1 MQRLLLLL
9 SLAALSWQTP
19 NTDSGNLVFETAAFR
34 MAIDAS
40 GQVRELV
47 DKTSG
52 KNYCAKDTTAP
63 FLSIRIAGKMHFP
76 VAVKAEKKKRNLVLT
91 FDNGAQAKVRAE
103 EKTSHLRFELL
114 ELNSPEK
121 VELVVW
127 GPYPTTIGETIGET
141 IGVVRNADFAL
152 GLQAL
157 NPKTLGGYPWTDN
170 DCMPQIDIFD
180 QDDPSDLNEAGKRY
194 VLYRVEAAKPE
205 LFGST
210 LQAYCR
216 NRDQERVI
224 ENWDHAKYTAPP
236 FNDGG
241 VIGSKIAF
249 FGCPASKALE
259 TIGAIELAEGLPHPM
274 IDGQW
279 GKTAVSAS
287 AAYLIIGFDEASF
300 DRALAVTKK
309 AGLRYLYHD
318 GPFET
323 WGHFTLNQTAFPD
336 GAASMKRCVDKA
348 KAQGVMLGAHTLSNF
363 ITTYD
368 PYVTP
373 VPDKRLA
380 KVGSSYL
387 TADIDDTQT
396 EIPIAS
402 PDFFNQ
408 FNNNNLRTV
417 VIGKELIRYG
427 AVSESAPWKLL
438 ECQRGAFDTKAAAHA
453 QADTISML
461 ADHGYKVFLS
471 NPELSIE
478 MAKTIAGLYNQTGLR
493 QISFDGLEGNRSTGM
508 GNYGEIL
515 FADTWYQHLNPDI
528 RSHYIADASRTSHYF
543 WHMYTRMNWGE
554 PWYAGFRES
563 QTEYRLKNQAYFQ
576 RNLMPGM
583 LGWFSMRAGTSVEDI
598 EWMLARSAAFNAGY
612 AFVTNFEA
620 LDKNGDTDAIL
631 DLIGSWEKARMAGV
645 FSPEQCKRMEDINNE
660 FHLEKTGDKSW
671 NLYQIYSYKFKHA
684 QKVRQP
690 GEPLYSAFEFSN
702 PADKQPM
709 QFILTALDGDIS
721 SLKLELDN
729 YKTIPF
735 NVDLKKGETIKY
747 LGGSKAIIYDENWQK
762 LRDMPMD
769 ETAWTISK
777 GKHLLTFDCRFS
789 NGKEPVAKLEIRLTG
804 AAEPLKMR

>member
-1 MQRLLLLL
+1 MHRLLLLL

-19 NTDSGNLVFETAAFR
+19 NTASDILVFETVTLR
-34 MAIDAS
+34 LSVDAT
-40 GQVRELV
+40 GQVLELV

-76 VAVKAEKKKRNLVLT
+76 VAAKAGKDKGSLVLT
-91 FDNGAQAKVRAE
+91 FDNGAQAKVLVA
-103 EKTSHLRFELL
+103 EKTSHLRFELAAL
-114 ELNSPEK
+114 DSPEK

-141 IGVVRNADFAL
+141 IGVVRNTDFAL

-157 NPKTLGGYPWTDN
+157 NPKTMGGYPWTDN
-170 DCMPQIDIFD
+170 DCMPQLDIFD
-180 QDDPSDLNEAGKRY
+180 QADPSDLNEAGKRY

-216 NRDQERVI
+216 NRDKERI
-224 ENWDHAKYTAPP
+224 IANWDHAQYTAPV

-241 VIGSKIAF
+241 VIGSKIAL
-249 FGCPASKALE
+249 FGCPARKALE
-259 TIGAIELAEGLPHPM
+259 TIGAIELAEDLPHPM

-279 GKTAVSAS
+279 GKTAPSAS
-287 AAYLIIGFDEASF
+287 AAYLIMGFDEASF

-318 GPFET
+318 GPFDT
-323 WGHFTLNQTAFPD
+323 WGHFTLNKNAFPE
-336 GAASMKRCVDKA
+336 GTASMKRCVDKA
-348 KAQGVMLGAHTLSNF
+348 KIQGVMLGVHTLSNF
-363 ITTYD
+363 ITTND
-368 PYVTP
+368 AYVTP

-380 KVGSSYL
+380 NVGSSSL
-387 TADIDDTQT
+387 TADIDGTQT
-396 EIPIAS
+396 EIPIAA

-408 FNNNNLRTV
+408 FSNNNLRTV
-417 VIGKELIRYG
+417 VIGEELIRYG
-427 AVSESAPWKLL
+427 VVSETPPWKLL
-438 ECQRGAFDTKAAAHA
+438 ECQRGAFDTKAAAHP
-453 QADTISML
+453 QAETISML

-478 MAKTIAGLYNQTGLR
+478 MAKNIAELYNKTGLR

-515 FADTWYQHLNPDI
+515 FTNTWYENLSPDI
-528 RSHYIADASRTSHYF
+528 RSHYIADASRSSHYF

-583 LGWFSMRAGTSVEDI
+583 LGWFSMRPGTSVEDI

-612 AFVTNFEA
+612 AFVTNYEA

-631 DLIGSWEKARMAGV
+631 GLIGTWEKARMAGV
-645 FSPEQCKRMEDINNE
+645 FSAAQRQRMEDINNE
-660 FHLEKTGDKSW
+660 FHLESTGEKTWD
-671 NLYQIYSYKFKHA
+671 LYQIYSYKFKHA

-690 GEPLYSAFEFSN
+690 GEPLYSTFECNN
-702 PADKQPM
+702 PAAKQPM

-721 SLKLELDN
+721 NIKFELDN

-735 NVDLKKGETIKY
+735 NIELKKGETIKY
-747 LGGSKAIIYDENWQK
+747 LGGSTALIYDENWQK
-762 LRDMPMD
+762 LRVLRMD
-769 ETAWTISK
+769 EAAWTISK
-777 GKHLLTFDCRFS
+777 GKHQLTFDCGFS
-789 NGKEPVAKLEIRLTG
+789 NGKEPVAKLEIRLAG
-804 AAEPLKMR
+804 AAEPLKMK